1 MMQPSFQS
9 EKKSILSILTLSA
22 VVFAFLVW
30 WIYAKETGGTT
41 NREMVDLLPYV
52 NSFLNALTSIFL
64 LLGLK
69 AIRSGN
75 RELHKKIML
84 GACSLSA
91 TFLISYLL
99 YHHYHGDTK
108 FIGTGWVRY
117 SYFAILIS
125 HILLSMAQVPLIL
138 FTFYLAFK
146 KRWNLHRKVAK
157 VTFPIW
163 LYVSVTGVII
173 FIYLKFLNH

>member
-1 MMQPSFQS
+1 
-9 EKKSILSILTLSA
+9 
-22 VVFAFLVW
+22 
-30 WIYAKETGGTT
+30 
-41 NREMVDLLPYV
+41 MVDLLPYL
-52 NSFLNALTSIFL
+52 NSFLNALTSVFL
-64 LLGLK
+64 LVGLK
-69 AIRSGN
+69 AIKSGN
-75 RELHKKIML
+75 KELHKKIML
-84 GACSLSA
+84 GAGSLSA

-108 FIGTGWVRY
+108 FIGQGLIRI

-125 HILLSMAQVPLIL
+125 HIFLSMLQVPLIL

-146 KRWNLHRKVAK
+146 QKWDLHKRVAR

-173 FIYLKFLNH
+173 FIYLKFLNY